1 MRKLA
6 ALFIAVAGAASM
18 LPTPAD
24 ACPAAACPAP
34 ATIDRAAATAPRWPI
49 PGFDQMLTAR
59 EPAQRAA
66 QRAVLPAAQPAA
78 QPDVLLPFFQATLWS
93 APARERFARA
103 AQLESVGVAK

>member
-18 LPTPAD
+18 LPTPAA

-34 ATIDRAAATAPRWPI
+34 AAIDRAAATTPRWPI

-59 EPAQRAA
+59 EPAQRA
-66 QRAVLPAAQPAA
+66 VLPAA
-78 QPDVLLPFFQATLWS
+78 QPDVLLPFFQAALWS
-93 APARERFARA
+93 APAPERFARA
-103 AQLESVGVAK
+103 AQLESMGVAK